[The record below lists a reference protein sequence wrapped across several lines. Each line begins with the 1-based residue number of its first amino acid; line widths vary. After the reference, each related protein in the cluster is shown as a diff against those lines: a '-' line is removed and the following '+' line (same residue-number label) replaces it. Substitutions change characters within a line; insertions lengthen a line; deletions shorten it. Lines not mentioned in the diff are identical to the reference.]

1 MKTYTP
7 KIKDIKRSWHLV
19 DLSGQVLGRAASK
32 IAQILQGKHKVYYT
46 PHLDCGDFVV
56 AVNSDKIKV
65 TGKKLKE
72 KTYFR
77 HSGYPGGLKAVTLEQ
92 QMAKDSRKIIEW
104 AVKNMLPKNKLRQPR
119 LRRLK
124 VFAGDNHPYKDKFK
138 QADKKDK

>member
-7 KIKDIKRSWHLV
+7 KIKDIIRSWHLV

-32 IAQILQGKHKVYYT
+32 IAQILQGKHKVYYA

-138 QADKKDK
+138 QANKKDK